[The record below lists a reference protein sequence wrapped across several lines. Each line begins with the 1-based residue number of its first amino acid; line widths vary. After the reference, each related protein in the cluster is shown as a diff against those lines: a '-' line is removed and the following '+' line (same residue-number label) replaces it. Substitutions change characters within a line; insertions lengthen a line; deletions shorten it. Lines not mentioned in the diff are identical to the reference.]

1 MGKKKKRKINKR
13 KLLSRIFLIV
23 ILITALVVIIKIV
36 SNKTEEK
43 VGITVI
49 VNNEDIT
56 NSLINKPYITKAN
69 DIYLSIEDIR
79 NIFDKN
85 IIYEEKTGKILTTSE
100 TKTAAI
106 EVNGTN
112 IQINGANILQKSHIL
127 EYGNTFY
134 IPISEISNIY
144 NIESFITQDT
154 AVINSL
160 YKELITIKTTK
171 KTKLKK
177 GTGFFDDTIKKIN
190 EDTELIYVQEL
201 EDGKWVKVI
210 TYEGDIGYIKNKNVT
225 EKVYKRTNMKDENF
239 SDNLGDISNSIEIN
253 KTKIKTENIESFDAR
268 RNVIEE
274 IISNVISKEKFTVN
288 INLDGVS
295 VEESLLKRFILEL
308 LPRLREIGGK
318 AIITNNTILGT
329 DFLLE
334 NNLS

>member
-1 MGKKKKRKINKR
+1 MGKKKKRRINKR

-23 ILITALVVIIKIV
+23 ILIALLIVIIKIV
-36 SNKTEEK
+36 SNKKEEK

-56 NSLINKPYITKAN
+56 NSLVNKPYITKAN

-85 IIYEEKTGKILTTSE
+85 IFYESETGKILTTYE
-100 TKTAAI
+100 TKSAAI

-112 IQINGANILQKSHIL
+112 IQINGANLLQESHIL

-134 IPISEISNIY
+134 IPISEVSNIY
-144 NIESFITQDT
+144 NIESFITQDS

-171 KTKLKK
+171 KIKLKEDI
-177 GTGFFDDTIKKIN
+177 GFFDNTIKKID
-190 EDTELIYVQEL
+190 EGTELIYVQEL
-201 EDGKWVKVI
+201 DGGKWLKVI

-225 EKVYKRTNMKDENF
+225 EKVYKRTSMKDENF
-239 SDNLGDISNSIEIN
+239 SSNVVDISNSIEIN
-253 KTKIKTENIESFDAR
+253 KSKIKTENISNFEAR

-274 IISNVISKEKFTVN
+274 IISNIISKEKFTVN
-288 INLDGVS
+288 INLERS
-295 VEESLLKRFILEL
+295 
-308 LPRLREIGGK
+308 
-318 AIITNNTILGT
+318 
-329 DFLLE
+329 
-334 NNLS
+334 